1 MANAGCG
8 LLRAVIAGALGVVG
22 LGWCA
27 LPVVAQ
33 SALAP
38 ATTQASA
45 KLPLAGAVPVKG
57 LAFEGNTRFSSERLT
72 REVAEILGRNGGNL
86 TLDDLEEVRQ
96 KLTLLYINAGYINS
110 GAILPDQTIDKEQG
124 IVRYTIVEGRL
135 NKIDVSGKSRL
146 RRGYVED
153 RIWRDKSEPL
163 DALKLRNNL
172 EMLRQNPNI
181 KSVNA
186 ELKPGER
193 PGESVLDVAVAGNRT

>member
-72 REVAEILGRNGGNL
+72 REVADILGRNGGNL
-86 TLDDLEEVRQ
+86 TLDDLEGIRQ
-96 KLTLLYINAGYINS
+96 KLTLLYINAGYIKS
-110 GAILPDQTIDKEQG
+110 GAILPDQTIDKERGVVRSQ
-124 IVRYTIVEGRL
+124 IVGGRL
-135 NKIDVSGKSRL
+135 NKIGMTGKKGL
-146 RRGYVED
+146 RGGGLGD
-153 RIWRDKSEPL
+153 
-163 DALKLRNNL
+163 
-172 EMLRQNPNI
+172 
-181 KSVNA
+181 
-186 ELKPGER
+186 
-193 PGESVLDVAVAGNRT
+193 